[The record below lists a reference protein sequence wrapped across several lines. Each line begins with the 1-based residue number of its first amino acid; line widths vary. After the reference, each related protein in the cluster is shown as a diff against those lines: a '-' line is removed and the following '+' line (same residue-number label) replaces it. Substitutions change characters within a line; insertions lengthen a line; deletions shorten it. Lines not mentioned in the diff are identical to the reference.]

1 MSKRT
6 SIMWREG
13 MLDMYGVRKRR
24 CDYHKW
30 LVNANKN
37 YRKKAI
43 LFLTRSWVS
52 ELQRSC
58 AVIIIADMLDAK

>member
-37 YRKKAI
+37 YRKPEKDK
-43 LFLTRSWVS
+43 T
-52 ELQRSC
+52 ELQKFFEECDER
-58 AVIIIADMLDAK
+58 INKEQNK